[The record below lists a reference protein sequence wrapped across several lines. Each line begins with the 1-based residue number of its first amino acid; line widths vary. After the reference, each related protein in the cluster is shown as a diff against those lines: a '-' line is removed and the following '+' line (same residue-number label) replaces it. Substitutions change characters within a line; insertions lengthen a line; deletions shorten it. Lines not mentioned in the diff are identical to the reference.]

1 MVQEESKV
9 ECILL
14 SVIVCYEVD
23 RLEVVLEAAAKR
35 EHREEKLCL
44 VASERIDD
52 FILLLSVQHEVL
64 VDDLAVDQGL
74 DIELL
79 LEDGLDKAV
88 LLSAP
93 EALELSLAG
102 VAKSYALVLVLQ
114 LYLQFLALS
123 LLVQDVVAEVD
134 QNHQLVLWL
143 LRVFEC
149 LPCELLISIIDI
161 GFFFL
166 LFGSNT
172 LAFRHRRCPAA
183 QGTYDTSKDGLLA
196 I

>member
-93 EALELSLAG
+93 EALELGPAG
-102 VAKSYALVLVLQ
+102 VGEPDALVLVLQ
-114 LYLQFLALS
+114 LDQQLLLLS
-123 LLVQDVVAEVD
+123 LPVEDVVAEVD
-134 QNHQLVLWL
+134 QNHKLGIGL
-143 LRVFEC
+143 LRVLERLPGEILVFIRVFCGLC
-149 LPCELLISIIDI
+149 LLDRL
-161 GFFFL
+161 
-166 LFGSNT
+166 
-172 LAFRHRRCPAA
+172 
-183 QGTYDTSKDGLLA
+183 
-196 I
+196 

>member
-1 MVQEESKV
+1 M
-9 ECILL
+9 
-14 SVIVCYEVD
+14 
-23 RLEVVLEAAAKR
+23 
-35 EHREEKLCL
+35 
-44 VASERIDD
+44 
-52 FILLLSVQHEVL
+52 QHEVL

-93 EALELSLAG
+93 EALELGLAS
-102 VAKSYALVLVLQ
+102 VAKGDALVLVLQ
-114 LYLQFLALS
+114 LYLQFLSLS

-134 QNHQLVLWL
+134 QNHKLVLWL

-149 LPCELLISIIDI
+149 LPCELLISIS
-161 GFFFL
+161 FFFL

-183 QGTYDTSKDGLLA
+183 QGTYDTSKEGLLA
-196 I
+196 IYFWFSCFFFLFGLIILVD